1 MKLRS
6 RTSQLKQFDLFQWAD
21 AQQTRNRRTSIV
33 RQVISRCRV
42 TELHAQAFIEA
53 NGLGGEVR

>member
-1 MKLRS
+1 MEIRH
-6 RTSQLKQFDLFQWAD
+6 RTQSFNLDLFQWAD
-21 AQQTRNRRTSIV
+21 AQQTRHRRSPIV